1 MNSYSSLPKNPSHDV
16 RDGQVLIGENLSDS
30 QLKLWYEQ
38 EESAFYMVSKGTT
51 EDDPW
56 YAYMRYVNVRL
67 GVKNISSMC
76 PSSAHIV
83 SLGPGDG
90 SELPDI
96 LREIDVAKMTLVE
109 ASTNFQ
115 FELKNKFPIANIV
128 SPKHTGILDI
138 ESNTVDIIV
147 AFGVLHHIPNP
158 SKIIAESARIL
169 KSGGVFIT
177 REPCSSM
184 GLWHVGRIATPNER
198 GIPSK
203 LLLKFAS
210 DSELKCIF
218 NPVPI
223 MFEPINKLLKKTVGF
238 RFIPF
243 SLLYLMDM
251 LISRLVSWNDY
262 YWRDTFLKKIGPSS
276 YFYIFRK
283 P

>member
-1 MNSYSSLPKNPSHDV
+1 MIANSSLPETPSHPV
-16 RDGQVLIGENLSDS
+16 RDGQELIGENLSDA
-30 QLKLWYEQ
+30 QLRLWYEQ
-38 EESAFYMVSKGTT
+38 EESAFYTVSKGTT

-56 YAYMRYVNVRL
+56 YAYMRYVNVSL
-67 GVKNISSMC
+67 GIKKISSMC
-76 PSSAHIV
+76 PSSAHLV

-96 LREIDVAKMTLVE
+96 LREIDIAKMTLIE

-115 FELKNKFPIANIV
+115 VELKNKFPISNIV

-138 ESNTVDIIV
+138 ESNSVDLMV

-198 GIPSK
+198 GIPLK
-203 LLLKFAS
+203 LLLKFAY
-210 DSELKCIF
+210 DCKFECIC
-218 NPVPI
+218 NPIPI
-223 MFEPINKLLKKTVGF
+223 MFEPLNKLLKKSIGF
-238 RFIPF
+238 RFVPF
-243 SLLYLMDM
+243 SLLYLLDRW
-251 LISRLVSWNDY
+251 ISRLVSWNDY

-276 YFYIFRK
+276 YIYIFRK
-283 P
+283 L